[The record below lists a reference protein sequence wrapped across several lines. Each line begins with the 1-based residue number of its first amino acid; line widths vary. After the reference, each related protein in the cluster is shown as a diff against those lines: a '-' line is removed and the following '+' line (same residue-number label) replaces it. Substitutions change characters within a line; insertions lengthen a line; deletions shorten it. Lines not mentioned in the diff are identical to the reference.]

1 MNNCEEER
9 AAADGIEQALIRF
22 AAGQDLRDA
31 ELLAT
36 AFSDD
41 AVLDFTHPAAELGVT
56 ADLMIGRSSIVETVF
71 SVTAPLATSHT
82 ITNVRI
88 VHLDGAT
95 AEAHALIEAMHV
107 DRAKPARR
115 LLLKNSISIS
125 AERIGPRWQIQSLTF
140 QNLWREGE
148 ASVLFPGAQE
158 VGPVAL
164 PASGQE

>member
-9 AAADGIEQALIRF
+9 AATDGIEQALIRF
-22 AAGQDLRDA
+22 GAGQDLRDA

-41 AVLDFTHPAAELGVT
+41 AVLDFTQPAAELGVT
-56 ADLMIGRSSIVETVF
+56 ADPMIGRNSIVETVF
-71 SVTAPLATSHT
+71 GATAPLITSHT

-88 VHLDGAT
+88 IHLEETT

-107 DRAKPARR
+107 DRMKPARR
-115 LLLKNSISIS
+115 LLLKNSLSIS
-125 AERIGPRWQIQSLTF
+125 AERIGHRWQIQSLTF

-148 ASVLFPGAQE
+148 PSVLFPGAKDSRA
-158 VGPVAL
+158 VAL
-164 PASGQE
+164 ATPSQE

>member
-22 AAGQDLRDA
+22 GAGQDLRDI

-41 AVLDFTHPAAELGVT
+41 AILDFTQPAAELGVS
-56 ADLMIGRSSIVETVF
+56 ADPMIGRTSIVETIF
-71 SVTAPLATSHT
+71 AATAPLITSHT

-88 VHLDGAT
+88 IHLEEAT
-95 AEAHALIEAMHV
+95 AEAHALIEAMHI
-107 DRAKPARR
+107 DRKRPARR
-115 LLLKNSISIS
+115 LLLKNSLSIS
-125 AERIGPRWQIQSLTF
+125 AERIGHRWQIQSLTF

-148 ASVLFPGAQE
+148 PSVLFPSAREIGAVPLAAPPQE
-158 VGPVAL
+158 
-164 PASGQE
+164 